1 MIIRT
6 IAKLMRKF
14 LELGS
19 ILFGLGSGS
28 VNVETVIGLSLT
40 ISALDLSVLYMN
52 GGSGKHASS
61 TV

>member
-1 MIIRT
+1 MIMRT
-6 IAKLMRKF
+6 NAKLMRMF

-19 ILFGLGSGS
+19 MKFGVGSGS
-28 VNVETVIGLSLT
+28 VNVEIVMGLSLT